1 MNGLNI
7 REERIEYLIM
17 NFNANVEA
25 VSVVI
30 ATLGSQDLGKTI
42 STLRNGS
49 LPPKEI
55 LICIPEREAGN
66 VKNLQSDVVRVVVTA
81 CRGQVAQRV
90 EGFKNVKYDFVL
102 QIDDDIIVSDSLVK
116 NLVNVLK
123 SSCEK
128 SVAAPGYF
136 DIKSGNSLHQKPRM
150 GALYKA
156 YLFLIN
162 GNLDYIG
169 GSVTNAGLN
178 FGVDT
183 TLINQ
188 DILEVGWVPGGCL
201 MHRKENLIVE
211 NYFPFKGKAY
221 CEDLIHSYLLK
232 AKGLK
237 LLISR
242 EAQCWTQVDSTYQS
256 FSQLLKNKFDE
267 LRKRKYFVRLSGGSL
282 ARMYVF
288 FWLNLAHSA
297 AKHLNK

>member
-1 MNGLNI
+1 MS
-7 REERIEYLIM
+7 
-17 NFNANVEA
+17 FNANVDT

-30 ATLGSQDLGKTI
+30 ATLGSQDLIKTI
-42 STLRNGS
+42 SSLRNGT

-66 VKNLQSDVVRVVVTA
+66 VTNLQSDDVRVVVTS

-90 EGFKNVKYDFVL
+90 EGFNHVKYDFVL
-102 QIDDDIIVSDSLVK
+102 QLDDDIIVSD
-116 NLVNVLK
+116 NLVENLVAVIK
-123 SSCEK
+123 SRAEK

-136 DIKSGNSLHQKPRM
+136 DLKSGNPLHRKPRM
-150 GALYKA
+150 GASYRI

-162 GNLDYIG
+162 GNLDYIE

-188 DILEVGWVPGGCL
+188 DVLEVEWVPGGCL
-201 MHRKENLIVE
+201 MHKKENLIVD

-221 CEDLIHSYLLK
+221 CEDLIQSYLLQE
-232 AKGLK
+232 KGIK

-242 EAQCWTQVDSTYQS
+242 DAKCLTQLDSTYKS
-256 FSQLLKNKFDE
+256 FSQLLKQKFDE
-267 LRKRKYFVRLSGGSL
+267 LKKRKYFVRLSGGSL

-288 FWLNLAHSA
+288 FWLNLAYA
-297 AKHLNK
+297 ATKHLNK

>member
-1 MNGLNI
+1 MNYNS
-7 REERIEYLIM
+7 
-17 NFNANVEA
+17 NFEA

-55 LICIPEREAGN
+55 LICIPEREVGK
-66 VKNLQSDVVRVVVTA
+66 VKNLESDVVRIVVTE

-90 EGFKNVKYDFVL
+90 EGFKNVKYKFVL

-116 NLVNVLK
+116 NLVSVLK
-123 SSCEK
+123 SRGEK

-136 DIKSGNSLHQKPRM
+136 DIKSGNSLHKKPRM
-150 GALYKA
+150 GALYRA

-162 GNLDYIG
+162 GNIDYIG

-183 TLINQ
+183 TIINQ
-188 DILEVGWVPGGCL
+188 DVLEVGWVPGGCL

-211 NYFPFKGKAY
+211 NYFPF
-221 CEDLIHSYLLK
+221 YL
-232 AKGLK
+232 
-237 LLISR
+237 
-242 EAQCWTQVDSTYQS
+242 
-256 FSQLLKNKFDE
+256 
-267 LRKRKYFVRLSGGSL
+267 
-282 ARMYVF
+282 
-288 FWLNLAHSA
+288 
-297 AKHLNK
+297 HLQ

>member
-1 MNGLNI
+1 
-7 REERIEYLIM
+7 M
-17 NFNANVEA
+17 NFNANLEA

-42 STLRNGS
+42 SSLLSGK

-66 VKNLQSDVVRVVVTA
+66 VKNLQSDDVRVVVTS

-90 EGFKNVKYDFVL
+90 EGFKHVKYDFVL
-102 QIDDDIIVSDSLVK
+102 QMDDDIIVSE
-116 NLVNVLK
+116 NLVENLVAVLK
-123 SSCEK
+123 SSAEK

-136 DIKSGNSLHQKPRM
+136 DIKSGNSLHRKPIM
-150 GALYKA
+150 GASYRT

-162 GNLDYIG
+162 GNIDYIE

-188 DILEVGWVPGGCL
+188 DVLEVEWVPGGCL
-201 MHRKENLIVE
+201 MHRKKNLIVD
-211 NYFPFKGKAY
+211 NYFPFTGKAY
-221 CEDLIHSYLLK
+221 CEDLIQSYLLR
-232 AKGLK
+232 AKGIK

-242 EAQCWTQVDSTYQS
+242 DAQCWTQLDSTFQS
-256 FSQLLKNKFDE
+256 FSQLFKQKFDE

-288 FWLNLAHSA
+288 FWLNLAYTA
-297 AKHLNK
+297 TKHLNK